1 MWKRGDLNMALVR
14 RGDLFLARL
23 NPIVGSEQA
32 GVMPVLVVQ
41 GDLAS
46 RYFRTILSAPIS
58 SSPKAQSREFTLPI
72 ATGEGGLSRASAV
85 LVFQIRTL
93 DRARFI
99 RKIGHLPSERMAEV
113 DRAILICFGL
123 EHLLV

>member
-1 MWKRGDLNMALVR
+1 MTLVR

-23 NPIVGSEQA
+23 DPIVGSEQA
-32 GVMPVLVVQ
+32 GVRPVLAVQ
-41 GDLAS
+41 SDLAN

-58 SSPKAQSREFTLPI
+58 ASPKAQRREFTVLLN
-72 ATGEGGLSRASAV
+72 AGEGGLPRSSAV

-99 RKIGHLPSERMAEV
+99 KRIGTLSPGRMAEV
-113 DRAILICFGL
+113 DRAILICFGM
-123 EHLLV
+123 ERFLV

>member
-1 MWKRGDLNMALVR
+1 MTIVR

-23 NPIVGSEQA
+23 DPIVGSKQA
-32 GVMPVLVVQ
+32 GVRPVLVVQ
-41 GDLAS
+41 SDLAN

-58 SSPKAQSREFTLPI
+58 SSPRAQRRAFTVPL
-72 ATGEGGLSRASAV
+72 AAGEAGLARDSAV

-93 DRARFI
+93 DRTRFI
-99 RKIGHLPSERMAEV
+99 RKIGHLPATQMADV
-113 DRAILICFGL
+113 DRAILICFGM

>member
-1 MWKRGDLNMALVR
+1 MTLVR

-23 NPIVGSEQA
+23 DPIVGSEQA
-32 GVMPVLVVQ
+32 GTRPVLVLQ
-41 GDLAS
+41 SDLAN

-58 SSPKAQSREFTLPI
+58 ASPKAQQRAFTVHL
-72 ATGEGGLSRASAV
+72 AAGDGGLSRNSAV

-93 DRARFI
+93 DRARFL
-99 RKIGHLPSERMAEV
+99 RRIGHLPAKRMVEV
-113 DRAILICFGL
+113 ERAILICLGM

>member
-1 MWKRGDLNMALVR
+1 MNLVR

-23 NPIVGSEQA
+23 DPIVGSEQA
-32 GVMPVLVVQ
+32 GVRPVLVVQ
-41 GDLAS
+41 SDLAN

-58 SSPKAQSREFTLPI
+58 ASPKAQRREFIVRL
-72 ATGEGGLSRASAV
+72 AAGEGGISRDSAI

-99 RKIGHLPSERMAEV
+99 RKLGHLSAARMAEV
-113 DRAILICFGL
+113 DHAILVCFGM
-123 EHLLV
+123 EHLLA

>member
-1 MWKRGDLNMALVR
+1 MTLVR

-23 NPIVGSEQA
+23 DPIVGSEQA
-32 GVMPVLVVQ
+32 GVRPVLVVQ
-41 GDLAS
+41 SDLAN

-58 SSPKAQSREFTLPI
+58 ASPQAQRRAFTVPL
-72 ATGEGGLSRASAV
+72 AAGEGGLSRDSAV
-85 LVFQIRTL
+85 LAFQIRTL

-99 RKIGHLPSERMAEV
+99 RRIGHLSAARMVEI
-113 DRAILICFGL
+113 DRAILVCFGM